1 MLSRRVYR
9 LSPGLPATT
18 HFYADCF
25 LIAISLRPI
34 PSGHDSA
41 WISLG
46 ELAKSCQPTLGT
58 HLELYIERVERERR
72 LASTRVLEDGLIST
86 KSGDDRTT
94 CDCNANETDLMSSR
108 NNESVDL
115 QSGYFA
121 FSIFSILRRGKF
133 AKFEESFF

>member
-1 MLSRRVYR
+1 MIPLGFRSENWQNLVNPPWEPTLNYTSSASRLSRER
-9 LSPGLPATT
+9 
-18 HFYADCF
+18 
-25 LIAISLRPI
+25 
-34 PSGHDSA
+34 
-41 WISLG
+41 G
-46 ELAKSCQPTLGT
+46 EGT
-58 HLELYIERVERERR
+58 
-72 LASTRVLEDGLIST
+72 STRVLEDGLIST